1 MIEIDFL
8 LYSLTVKGLR
18 NLMKYEAISP
28 KGENIRIIHNVL
40 QMVMLNLINCSLKNE
55 DKSS

>member
-1 MIEIDFL
+1 MKEIDFL

-18 NLMKYEAISP
+18 NPMKYEAISP

>member
-1 MIEIDFL
+1 MKDIDFL
-8 LYSLTVKGLR
+8 LYRLTFTGLR

-28 KGENIRIIHNVL
+28 KGENIRIIHSVL